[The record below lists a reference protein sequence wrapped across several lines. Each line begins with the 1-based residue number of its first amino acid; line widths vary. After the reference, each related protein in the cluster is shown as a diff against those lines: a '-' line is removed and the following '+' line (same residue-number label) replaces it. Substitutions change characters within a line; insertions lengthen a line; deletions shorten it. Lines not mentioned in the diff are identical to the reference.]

1 MGKTQTLDEL
11 AMSKQYIVI
20 QELIRSDQIPN
31 DRVAQLINSYPDQA
45 RAGSER
51 SLILLAR
58 SIEIIGGVVAG
69 FGLQIFYWQCIEVGS
84 EFFQITLESINFCIQ
99 LSDFCVLHFDGCRQF
114 GVVDYQRSDLL

>member
-45 RAGSER
+45 RWLRA
-51 SLILLAR
+51 
-58 SIEIIGGVVAG
+58 
-69 FGLQIFYWQCIEVGS
+69 Q
-84 EFFQITLESINFCIQ
+84 
-99 LSDFCVLHFDGCRQF
+99 SDPTCPLH
-114 GVVDYQRSDLL
+114 